1 MYSEVAPANDAGAG
15 ILNKW
20 ANQSLAEYKF
30 TEHSGTREVVFG
42 DKVRAD
48 DGTIYQYM
56 GTTADDRPLAE
67 DYTDFGYWKQLTPVN
82 LINDSVGVRGPC
94 RPSARSARPTA
105 TSCWSTTTT
114 SAARSRRTC

>member
-1 MYSEVAPANDAGAG
+1 MTVAASDEARIDSHTTMYSEVAPANDAGAG

-30 TEHSGTREVVFG
+30 TQHSGTRDVAFG

-56 GTTADDRPLAE
+56 GTPQSIDL
-67 DYTDFGYWKQLTPVN
+67 G
-82 LINDSVGVRGPC
+82 
-94 RPSARSARPTA
+94 SARAPPT
-105 TSCWSTTTT
+105 SPT
-114 SAARSRRTC
+114 SATGRCSRRST